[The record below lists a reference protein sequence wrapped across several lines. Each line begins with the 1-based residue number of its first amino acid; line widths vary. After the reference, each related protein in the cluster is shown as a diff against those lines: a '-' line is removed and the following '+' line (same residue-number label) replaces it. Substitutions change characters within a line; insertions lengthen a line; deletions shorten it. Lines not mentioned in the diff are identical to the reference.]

1 MENMAKKKKKM
12 KYKVFLFIEKI
23 GSHLND
29 NKYSNLILNMTLIRN
44 LVDKTKKKK
53 LPNKEKKS
61 DKHKIEKKSDKYKIF
76 LIGI

>member
-44 LVDKTKKKK
+44 LVDKTKKKS
-53 LPNKEKKS
+53 P
-61 DKHKIEKKSDKYKIF
+61 
-76 LIGI
+76 